1 MDQELRSQLRETVKK
16 VKRYNRHFNTKL
28 FFDVFDFAMEAH
40 KGQKRVSGEDYI
52 WHPFSIFKIL
62 VEYEADEATLIAAIL
77 HDTVE
82 DTTVEIEDIEKNFGE
97 SIAVIV
103 DGVTKLG
110 RIKFDSD
117 EEQKI
122 QNFRKMFMA
131 MAKDIRVIIIKLA
144 DRLHNMRTLSFL
156 PEENQKKIARETM
169 DIYAPLAHRLGMSN
183 IKWEMEDLGFR
194 FLYNADYKKL
204 KNEIAEKREEREQF
218 IEEFMVQVK
227 LLLEE
232 NAVKANISGRPKHF
246 WSIYNKMKRQHT
258 SIKNLY
264 DLYAI
269 RVVVGTVQ
277 QCYTVLGVLHT
288 HFKPIPGRFKDYVA
302 MPKQNLYQSIHTVL
316 ISKSGKPVEVQIRT
330 EEMHKVSEF
339 GVAAHWRYKE
349 RSKKEEQFEKKLSWL
364 RELIEWQKDS
374 DSKDFYDDLKF
385 DLFVEEIFVFT
396 PKGDVYQLPKKAT
409 SLDFAYRVHT
419 SIGHRCIG
427 VKVND
432 HIVSLDKP
440 LNNGDIVEIITQK
453 QEQPKI
459 AWLGLVRT
467 SSARSK
473 IKYWFRKNTEI
484 YDDDKKEEKETIK
497 RQEEKKKEEVIEII
511 EPKIKQ
517 RQKKSSVGIVVEGA
531 GDVMAYLSRCCN
543 PMPGDDV
550 IGYVTRGRGVAVH
563 KRDCNNVRNSD
574 TDRLIKVEWDKGY
587 SGTYDIALEIEASDR
602 IGLLNDIVARI
613 AEMKINIVNF
623 NLRTTP
629 QGVAVVSVILS
640 LTKIELLDSI
650 IGKLKSIKDVYQV
663 KRKGEG

>member
-28 FFDVFDFAMEAH
+28 FFDVFDYAMEAH

-52 WHPFSIFKIL
+52 WHPFNIFKIL

-77 HDTVE
+77 HDVVE
-82 DTTVEIEDIEKNFGE
+82 DTFVEIDEIREKFGE
-97 SIAVIV
+97 SISVIV

-131 MAKDIRVIIIKLA
+131 MARDIRVIIIKLA

-194 FLYNADYKKL
+194 ILYESDYRKL
-204 KNEIAEKREEREQF
+204 KKDIAEKREEREQF
-218 IEEFMVQVK
+218 IEEFVLQVK

-232 NAVKANISGRPKHF
+232 NGMKANISGRPKHF

-269 RVVVGTVQ
+269 RVVVDSVQ

-330 EEMHKVSEF
+330 EDMHRVSEF

-349 RSKKEEQFEKKLSWL
+349 RSKKEEEFEKKLSWL
-364 RELIEWQKDS
+364 REFIEWQKDS
-374 DSKDFYDDLKF
+374 DAKDFYDDLKF

-409 SLDFAYRVHT
+409 PLDFAYRVHT

-427 VKVND
+427 AKVNSQ
-432 HIVSLDKP
+432 IVNLDKP
-440 LNNGDIVEIITQK
+440 LSNGDIVEIITQNI
-453 QEQPKI
+453 EQPKI
-459 AWLGLVRT
+459 AWLGSVKT
-467 SSARSK
+467 SSARAK
-473 IKYWFRKNTEI
+473 IKYWFRRNTDV
-484 YDDDKKEEKETIK
+484 YEEKKETIK
-497 RQEEKKKEEVIEII
+497 KQEEKKKEVEREIL

-517 RQKKSSVGIVVEGA
+517 RQKKSSVGVVVEGA

-543 PMPGDDV
+543 PMPGDGI

-563 KRDCNNVRNSD
+563 KKDCNNVRNSD
-574 TDRLIKVEWDKGY
+574 TERLIKVEWDNSY

-602 IGLLNDIVARI
+602 IGLLNDIVAKI

-629 QGVAVVSVILS
+629 QGVAVVGLILS

-650 IGKLKSIKDVYQV
+650 MGKLRSIKDVYQV
-663 KRKGEG
+663 KRKGEF

>member
-28 FFDVFDFAMEAH
+28 FFDVFDYAMEAH

-52 WHPFSIFKIL
+52 WHPFNIFKIL

-77 HDTVE
+77 HDVVE
-82 DTTVEIEDIEKNFGE
+82 DTFVEIDEIREKFGE
-97 SIAVIV
+97 SISVIV

-131 MAKDIRVIIIKLA
+131 MARDIRVIIIKLA

-194 FLYNADYKKL
+194 ILYESDYRKL
-204 KNEIAEKREEREQF
+204 KKDIAEKREEREQF
-218 IEEFMVQVK
+218 IEEFVLQVK

-232 NAVKANISGRPKHF
+232 NGMKANISGRPKHF

-269 RVVVGTVQ
+269 RVVVGSVQ

-330 EEMHKVSEF
+330 EDMHRVSEF

-349 RSKKEEQFEKKLSWL
+349 RSKKEEEFEKKLSWL
-364 RELIEWQKDS
+364 REFIEWQKDS
-374 DSKDFYDDLKF
+374 DAKDFYDDLKF

-409 SLDFAYRVHT
+409 PLDFAYRVHT

-427 VKVND
+427 AKVNSQ
-432 HIVSLDKP
+432 IVNLDKP
-440 LNNGDIVEIITQK
+440 LSNGDIVEIITQNI
-453 QEQPKI
+453 EQPKI
-459 AWLGLVRT
+459 AWLGSVKT
-467 SSARSK
+467 SSARAK
-473 IKYWFRKNTEI
+473 IKYWFRRNTDV
-484 YDDDKKEEKETIK
+484 YEEKKETIK
-497 RQEEKKKEEVIEII
+497 KQEEKKKEVEREIL

-517 RQKKSSVGIVVEGA
+517 RQKKSSVGVVVEGA

-543 PMPGDDV
+543 PMPGDGI

-563 KRDCNNVRNSD
+563 KKDCNNVRNSD
-574 TDRLIKVEWDKGY
+574 TERLIKVEWDNSY

-602 IGLLNDIVARI
+602 IGLLNDIVAKI

-629 QGVAVVSVILS
+629 QGVAVVGLILS

-650 IGKLKSIKDVYQV
+650 MGKLRSIKDVYQV
-663 KRKGEG
+663 KRKGEF